1 MAVRILGPERL
12 LFACDMSM
20 TASVGRLRAAELDPR
35 DKAKILGTN
44 MIRLMQRTK
53 P

>member
-1 MAVRILGPERL
+1 MLGPERL

-20 TASVGRLRAAELDPR
+20 TASVGRLRAADLDLH
-35 DKAKILGTN
+35 DKAKIIGAN

-53 P
+53 Q